1 MPSLEIMG
9 FAGVIGYYRML
20 YISWFFAACSLTCF
34 GWYVLLIMEKGKDK
48 KNKNETTSKIFKM
61 QEVCIKK
68 VSEQSAMTNSRR
80 NAFKQKEF
88 QIQKKVTAT
97 PHMQL
102 NNVNVNDKKVQKV
115 GEVTES
121 FSQRL
126 NNMEHPTEKIPTQ
139 QAEMT
144 TSKTWFIKILGL
156 LFGRTLDKNVD
167 KFKEDIDTLSD
178 RLKKLEDHIKKV
190 ENIKE
195 VTDTLSNRMKNVDEK
210 IEEVEKFKEVTDNL
224 SDRQKKLEDLIE
236 KVEKFKRVTD
246 TLSSR
251 LKNVENKIEK
261 VEKFKEVTDNLSDRQ
276 QNVEDHIKKVEKYKE
291 VAYTLSKKLKN
302 VEDHMEKVEKFKE
315 VTDNLSDRQKNVED
329 HVKKVETLKRV
340 TDTLSSRLKN
350 MENKIEKVEKFKEVT
365 DNLSDRQQNVEN
377 HIKKVEKYKEVTYTL
392 SKKLKNV
399 EDHMEKVEK
408 FKQVSHTLS
417 NRLKNVEDNIEKIQ
431 EDIKVLVS
439 VSVQQSE
446 MALRAK
452 ERENEAVSD
461 ILSEGLELLEASFK
475 LREDNGK
482 IIDIMS
488 EGVELLEAPFKQVGK
503 CKQVTH
509 TLPNMLKNLE
519 DYIEKEDD
527 AFERLDMVEDSFKK
541 ENEVMSCA
549 CDSGDSEGQNQDSI
563 KAIWKNEP
571 CKCRI

>member
-190 ENIKE
+190 E
-195 VTDTLSNRMKNVDEK
+195 
-210 IEEVEKFKEVTDNL
+210 
-224 SDRQKKLEDLIE
+224 
-236 KVEKFKRVTD
+236 
-246 TLSSR
+246 
-251 LKNVENKIEK
+251 
-261 VEKFKEVTDNLSDRQ
+261 
-276 QNVEDHIKKVEKYKE
+276 
-291 VAYTLSKKLKN
+291 
-302 VEDHMEKVEKFKE
+302 
-315 VTDNLSDRQKNVED
+315 
-329 HVKKVETLKRV
+329 
-340 TDTLSSRLKN
+340 
-350 MENKIEKVEKFKEVT
+350 
-365 DNLSDRQQNVEN
+365 
-377 HIKKVEKYKEVTYTL
+377 KYKEVTYTL

-549 CDSGDSEGQNQDSI
+549 CDSGD
-563 KAIWKNEP
+563 
-571 CKCRI
+571 

>member
-302 VEDHMEKVEKFKE
+302 VEDHMEKVEK
-315 VTDNLSDRQKNVED
+315 
-329 HVKKVETLKRV
+329 
-340 TDTLSSRLKN
+340 
-350 MENKIEKVEKFKEVT
+350 
-365 DNLSDRQQNVEN
+365 
-377 HIKKVEKYKEVTYTL
+377 YKEVTYTL